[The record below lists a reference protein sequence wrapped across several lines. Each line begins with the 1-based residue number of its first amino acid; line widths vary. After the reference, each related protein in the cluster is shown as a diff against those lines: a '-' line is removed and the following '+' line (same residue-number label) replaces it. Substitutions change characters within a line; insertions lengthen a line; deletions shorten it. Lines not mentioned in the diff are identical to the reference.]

1 MNDITDVQ
9 HLAAETSTDSA
20 KAKKHAFEANKL
32 SKRCTARSAR
42 PSATST

>member
-20 KAKKHAFEANKL
+20 KARKHAFEMNKL
-32 SKRCTARSAR
+32 SKRLHR
-42 PSATST
+42 